1 MQVLSTAP
9 LLPRQVR
16 CEMLRGAGRLPACFR
31 VRSVHGTLVP
41 TEPTSMQV
49 LSTAPFLS
57 TGRLVPTEPTS
68 ELASDLASDLA
79 NEPSS
84 TMPLSL
90 LTLVQVLV
98 MGDEEVR
105 VWGSL
110 SESLSMCLSISLSE
124 CVSE

>member
-1 MQVLSTAP
+1 
-9 LLPRQVR
+9 
-16 CEMLRGAGRLPACFR
+16 
-31 VRSVHGTLVP
+31 
-41 TEPTSMQV
+41 MQV

-98 MGDEEVR
+98 MGDEEVIATD
-105 VWGSL
+105 
-110 SESLSMCLSISLSE
+110 CL
-124 CVSE
+124 